1 MAEKRPLRRNIYLK
15 NWSELPTER
24 MHGSIILKYTGRIIF
39 SDAYDDGVRPSSFD
53 PEQDLEIT
61 CGCDF
66 EELAGFEHVE
76 KA

>member
-15 NWSELPTER
+15 NWSEIPTER
-24 MHGSIILKYTGRIIF
+24 LKGSIIMKYTGRLIF
-39 SDAYDDGVRPSSFD
+39 SDAYVDGNRPNSFD

>member
-1 MAEKRPLRRNIYLK
+1 M
-15 NWSELPTER
+15 
-24 MHGSIILKYTGRIIF
+24 KYTGRLIF
-39 SDAYDDGVRPSSFD
+39 SDAYVDGNRPNSFD

>member
-1 MAEKRPLRRNIYLK
+1 MN
-15 NWSELPTER
+15 
-24 MHGSIILKYTGRIIF
+24 GSIILKYTGRIIF
-39 SDAYDDGVRPSSFD
+39 SDAYDGGVRPSSFD